1 MIEDLCKDCQR
12 KMKNS
17 LDHLRQ
23 NLSKLR
29 TGSANAAILEGIKV
43 DFYGTPT
50 PLNQAATLGVP
61 DSQTITVQPWDIS
74 VLKDIEKAILASD
87 LGITPNNDGKVIR
100 LSIPPLTGERRQDL
114 VKVVKKYT
122 EEGKIAIRNV
132 RRDFNEKLKAT
143 EKKHEISEDESKK
156 GLEKLQKI
164 TDECIKEAEEMS
176 AVKEKDILNV

>member
-1 MIEDLCKDCQR
+1 M
-12 KMKNS
+12 
-17 LDHLRQ
+17 
-23 NLSKLR
+23 
-29 TGSANAAILEGIKV
+29 
-43 DFYGTPT
+43 
-50 PLNQAATLGVP
+50 
-61 DSQTITVQPWDIS
+61 
-74 VLKDIEKAILASD
+74 ASD

-100 LSIPPLTGERRQDL
+100 LSIPPLTGERRQEL